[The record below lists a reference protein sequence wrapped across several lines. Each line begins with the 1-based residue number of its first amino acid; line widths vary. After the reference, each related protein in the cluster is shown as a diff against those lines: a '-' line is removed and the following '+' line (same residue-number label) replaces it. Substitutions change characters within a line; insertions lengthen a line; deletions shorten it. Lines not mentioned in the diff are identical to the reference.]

1 MGGGVTL
8 VQHNGKWVLYNSNGK
23 VVIITENRKIAEA
36 LMQNGNK

>member
-1 MGGGVTL
+1 VGDGVTL
-8 VQHNGKWVLYNSNGK
+8 LQHNGKWVLYDGNGK

>member
-8 VQHNGKWVLYNSNGK
+8 VQSNGKWVLYNSNGQ
-23 VVIITENRKIAEA
+23 VVIITENRKIAEG

>member
-8 VQHNGKWVLYNSNGK
+8 VQRNGKWVLYNSNGQ

>member
-8 VQHNGKWVLYNSNGK
+8 VQRNGKWVLYNSNGK
-23 VVIITENRKIAEA
+23 VVIITENRKIAEG